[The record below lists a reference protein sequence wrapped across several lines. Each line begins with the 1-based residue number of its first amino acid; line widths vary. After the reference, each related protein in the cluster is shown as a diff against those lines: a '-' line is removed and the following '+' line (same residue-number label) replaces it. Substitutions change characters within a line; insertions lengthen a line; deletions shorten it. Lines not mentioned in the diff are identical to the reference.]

1 MFNPKIIDKRWS
13 PELEEKIIEKWIREK
28 TYLFDKNTHN
38 KIFSIDTPPPYAS
51 GKWHLGGAIHYSQ
64 IDMIARVKRMLG
76 FEVLFPLGIDRNGLP
91 IEVQTEKEYNIRM
104 RATPREK
111 FIELC
116 RSLLDKYEREI
127 INIAKR
133 LGLSS
138 NSFIDN
144 SIYRTDSPEYRRI
157 TQATF
162 IELWSKGLIYTDTR
176 ANNWCPVCG
185 TTLADAEIE
194 YTEMDTNLNHIIFK
208 VKETGESIVI
218 ATTRP
223 ELLPACAVVMVNP
236 DDTRYTHL
244 PGKTAVTPLFN
255 IEVPIIA
262 HPAAQIEFGTGI
274 VMTCSYGD
282 YTDVRLFRE
291 LNLTPI
297 NVINPDGT
305 LNEKAGPYQKL
316 TVQEARERIV
326 EDLKKHGLI
335 IKVERIKHRT
345 PICWRSKN
353 PIEFIQMPEYYLKQ
367 SEYREQLLEVA
378 EKIKWYPP
386 HYKQILIDW
395 LNSISMDWPISRR
408 RYYGTEIPIWYCN
421 NCGEPYIP
429 PPGEYYQPWCQPPPV
444 KKCPRCGSEKGFKGE
459 ERTFDTWFDS
469 GISQLQILYYLR
481 DSEFFKKAFPCSI
494 RPQGKDIIRT
504 WLYYSLLRTYQL
516 LSKPAFESVWISGM
530 VLDEHGRAMH
540 KSLGNIVWVEP
551 LLKKYGADALRLFGC
566 LEASLGS
573 DIRFSEERLSGAY
586 KFLTKLWNIARFIST
601 FPYINNIDNLEAAD
615 KWILLKLNELIKT
628 AITGYEKLD
637 FQPAAT
643 SIRSFTWD
651 LFASHYLELVKS
663 RCYNRDSTFTKQQ
676 QQAAW
681 YTIHRCLNTILK
693 LLAPICPFIT
703 EQIYTQIYA
712 PTESIHHQKLPTP
725 DPKISEQIK
734 EDKTEL
740 ITQFNKAIWAFKNKY
755 NIPLNAPIA
764 NVYAPKEISEYSEDL
779 KKMHSIQNLQ
789 YGKPASEETFT
800 PLENTPEEKH
810 VKTYIKINANNIT
823 QEKIYIENNF

>member
-1 MFNPKIIDKRWS
+1 MFNTRIVDKRWS
-13 PELEEKIIEKWIREK
+13 PELEENIIEHWIREK
-28 TYLFDKNTHN
+28 TYFFNKNTSN

-76 FEVLFPLGIDRNGLP
+76 YDVLFPLGIDRNGLP

-104 RATPREK
+104 RETPREK

-116 RSLLDKYEREI
+116 RKLLDKYEGEI

-138 NSFIDN
+138 NSLVDD

-162 IELWSKGLIYTDTR
+162 IDLWNKGLIYIDER

-194 YTEMDTNLNHIIFK
+194 YTEMDTDLNHIIFK
-208 VKETGESIVI
+208 VKETGENIII

-236 DDTRYTHL
+236 DDERYSHL
-244 PGKTAVTPLFN
+244 PGKTAIVPIFN

-297 NVINPDGT
+297 NAINPHGKMT
-305 LNEKAGPYQKL
+305 EKAGSYQGL
-316 TVQEARERIV
+316 TVKEAREKIV
-326 EDLKKHGLI
+326 DDLKKMKLI
-335 IKVERIKHRT
+335 VKVEKIKHRT
-345 PICWRSKN
+345 PTCWRSKN

-367 SEYREQLLEVA
+367 NEYKEPLLKIT
-378 EKIKWYPP
+378 EKIKWHPP
-386 HYKQILIDW
+386 YYKQILIDW

-421 NCGEPYIP
+421 NCGEPYTP
-429 PPGEYYQPWCQPPPV
+429 PPGKYYQPWRDPPPI
-444 KKCPRCGSEKGFKGE
+444 KKCPHCGCEAGFKGE

-481 DSEFFKKAFPCSI
+481 DNDFFKKAFPCSI

-516 LSKPAFESVWISGM
+516 LGKPAFENIWISGM
-530 VLDEHGRAMH
+530 VLDENGRAMH
-540 KSLGNIVWVEP
+540 KSLGNIIWVEP

-586 KFLTKLWNIARFIST
+586 KFLTKLWNIARFISS
-601 FPYINNIDNLEAAD
+601 FPFIEKTDKLEPAD

-663 RCYNRDSTFTKQQ
+663 RCYNRDNFFTKQQ
-676 QQAAW
+676 QESAW
-681 YTIHRCLNTILK
+681 YTIHHCLKTILK

-703 EQIYTQIYA
+703 EKIYTQIYSQ
-712 PTESIHHQKLPTP
+712 TESIHHQPLPEP
-725 DPKISEQIK
+725 DPEIIIQVKN
-734 EDKTEL
+734 DKTEL
-740 ITQFNKAIWAFKNKY
+740 ITQFNKAIWGFKNKY
-755 NIPLNAPIA
+755 NIPLNGMIEK
-764 NVYAPKEISEYSEDL
+764 VYAPVEILEYSEDL
-779 KKMHSIQNLQ
+779 KKMHNIKTLQ
-789 YGKPASEETFT
+789 YGRPLNENIFKQLEETQK
-800 PLENTPEEKH
+800 EEQT
-810 VKTYIKINANNIT
+810 KTYIQINANKLS
-823 QEKIYIENNF
+823 QDKIYIEHAF